1 MGFYSQLAS
10 KGDERQHFKFLAK
23 RCCVE
28 QDQLFLKMLKGG
40 QGVAGSDLDL

>member
-10 KGDERQHFKFLAK
+10 KGEERQHFKFLAK

-40 QGVAGSDLDL
+40 QGVAGSVLDL